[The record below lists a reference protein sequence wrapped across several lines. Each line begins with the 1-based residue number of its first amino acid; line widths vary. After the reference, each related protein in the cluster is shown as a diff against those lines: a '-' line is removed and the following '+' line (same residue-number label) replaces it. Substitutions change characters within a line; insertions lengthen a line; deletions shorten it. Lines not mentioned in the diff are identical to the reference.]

1 MRAAFVRIGYRKKSV
16 YLYCDTEIPRERTA
30 GGGRLSIG
38 AFGLDAR
45 RWSQCP
51 AKILF
56 TSMTVKQKAR
66 YEKIKNEYEDFIE
79 GIVDELLNGD
89 PDHALRRLE
98 SAGYDLEDLRA

>member
-1 MRAAFVRIGYRKKSV
+1 
-16 YLYCDTEIPRERTA
+16 
-30 GGGRLSIG
+30 
-38 AFGLDAR
+38 
-45 RWSQCP
+45 
-51 AKILF
+51 
-56 TSMTVKQKAR
+56 MTVKQKAR